1 MFSSQKLTPLIFSFE
16 LPIVGTLQPLPD
28 RNSPYLR
35 SIQEKY
41 NVHVMFRNCPK
52 LYGTMVVVKG
62 CEWEVTMVQEAT
74 LLVIKHMC
82 DSLAVSNL
90 NFWHFTTLSEVLPS
104 FTRNQN
110 GNLCHSLQKLY

>member
-1 MFSSQKLTPLIFSFE
+1 
-16 LPIVGTLQPLPD
+16 
-28 RNSPYLR
+28 
-35 SIQEKY
+35 
-41 NVHVMFRNCPK
+41 
-52 LYGTMVVVKG
+52 
-62 CEWEVTMVQEAT
+62 VTMVQEAT